1 MEPSQ
6 QVVVIHGGNV
16 FNSQD
21 DFISS
26 LKNKEVTRD
35 SFKRKVDWKANL
47 QKELGI
53 SYEVFAPHMPESDNA
68 TYDLWKI
75 WFEKMI
81 PFLSDNVIMV
91 GHSLGAIFLV
101 KYFSQEDFTKKIDGL
116 FLVSAPFEGSD
127 DDPLGTFQ
135 RTDSVD
141 GLKTQVEKIFLYHS
155 TNDEVVPYAHMEKY
169 HELLPTAIVRTFCDR
184 GHFFIESFPEIV
196 ADIRLI

>member
-1 MEPSQ
+1 MESSQ

-26 LKNKEVTRD
+26 LKNKKVTRD

-47 QKELGI
+47 QKELGT
-53 SYEVFAPHMPESDNA
+53 SYEVFTPRMPENDNA

-81 PFLSDNVIMV
+81 PFLSDNVIFV

-101 KYFSQEDFTKKIDGL
+101 KYLSQEDFTKKIDGL
-116 FLVSAPFEGSD
+116 FLVSAPFEGSRD
-127 DDPLGTFQ
+127 EPLGTFK
-135 RTDSVD
+135 RPNS
-141 GLKTQVEKIFLYHS
+141 LEKLNACTENIFLYHS
-155 TNDEVVPYAHMEKY
+155 KDDPVVPYVHMEKY
-169 HELLPTAIVRTFCDR
+169 HQLIQKATMQSFLGRE
-184 GHFFIESFPEIV
+184 HFNQEYFPEIV
-196 ADIRLI
+196 KDIRSI

>member
-26 LKNKEVTRD
+26 LKNKEVTRG

-101 KYFSQEDFTKKIDGL
+101 KYLSQEDFTKKIDGL
-116 FLVSAPFEGSD
+116 FLVSAPFEGSRD
-127 DDPLGTFQ
+127 EPLGTFK
-135 RTDSVD
+135 RPNS
-141 GLKTQVEKIFLYHS
+141 LEKLSFSAQNIFLYHS
-155 TNDEVVPYAHMEKY
+155 EDDPVVPYAHMEKY
-169 HELLPTAIVRTFCDR
+169 HELLPNAIVRTFSDR
-184 GHFFIESFPEIV
+184 GHFFLESFPEIV
-196 ADIRLI
+196 ADILSI